1 MSKDILGSLVR
12 VLITVPEDRLGL
24 VQDVALKLSNGE
36 GEQWE
41 EPLKRFLRKESCWSN
56 GEVAQAPAPKPRTN
70 LLEPVST
77 IVIPATTGT
86 FVAKEKFIQDT
97 GRKAKVKI
105 SYLGDNFTAWF
116 LSDDGKTEEPIT
128 EQTLRYGKLRKSSV
142 DAPIITELGGEAKA
156 ETTLTEV
163 FSLMEKQA
171 TGEEGVLLNN
181 GWANLFYVKDQS
193 GVLRTVRVSWG
204 GDGWRVNADSVE
216 NPDRWGGG
224 RRVFSRNSVLESSE
238 TSVPAQA

>member
-1 MSKDILGSLVR
+1 
-12 VLITVPEDRLGL
+12 
-24 VQDVALKLSNGE
+24 
-36 GEQWE
+36 
-41 EPLKRFLRKESCWSN
+41 
-56 GEVAQAPAPKPRTN
+56 
-70 LLEPVST
+70 
-77 IVIPATTGT
+77 
-86 FVAKEKFIQDT
+86 
-97 GRKAKVKI
+97 
-105 SYLGDNFTAWF
+105 
-116 LSDDGKTEEPIT
+116 
-128 EQTLRYGKLRKSSV
+128 
-142 DAPIITELGGEAKA
+142 
-156 ETTLTEV
+156 
-163 FSLMEKQA
+163 MEKQA